1 MSSIIVDTPA
11 SKALL
16 ALNALA
22 KGYNGRPLAHV
33 YAGTVPEATVAKR
46 RAANKAARAARRAG
60 RR

>member
-1 MSSIIVDTPA
+1 MTITNKPA
-11 SKALL
+11 GQLLL

-22 KGYNGRPLAHV
+22 NGYNGRPLAHV
-33 YAGTVPEATVAKR
+33 YAGTVAPATIAKR